1 MPSNARTTRLVIV
14 ESPAKAKTIS
24 GYLGPGYVVEASF
37 GHVRDLPRNAAD
49 VPAKYK
55 GESWAR
61 LGVDVDNGF
70 HALYVVSA
78 DRKQQISKLVKL
90 AKEVDEIFLATD
102 EDREGEAIAWHL
114 VETLKP
120 KVPVKRMV
128 FHEITKPAIQAA
140 VANPREIDRDLVDA
154 QEARRILDRLYGYEV
169 SPVLWKKVMPKLS
182 AGRVQ
187 SVATRIVVERER
199 QRMAFRTAEYWDIL
213 ATLAV
218 TDAGEGPRNFNA
230 TLVALNGDRIATGK
244 DFEPTTGR
252 VRPGAG
258 VVHLDSDGARGLAA
272 RLEGRPFT
280 VTRVEEK
287 PYRRRPYA
295 PFITSTLQQ
304 EAARKLRFSSQ
315 QTMRTAQRLYE
326 NGYITYM
333 RTDSVNLS
341 ETAIAAARR
350 QIVELYGERSVP
362 PEPRRYTGKVKNAQ
376 EAHEAIRPA
385 GDNFRTPGDVANE
398 LSGEEFKLYE
408 LIWRRTIASQMT
420 DAVGSSVSVRIRA
433 VSAAQEEADFGA
445 TGKTITDPG
454 FLRAYVES
462 SDDENAEA
470 EDAERRLPNLVKGQ
484 PLTADELAAQGH
496 HTQPP
501 SRYTEA
507 SLVKA
512 LEELG
517 IGRPSTYAS
526 IMQTIQDRGYVTKR
540 GQAMIPTFL
549 AFAVI
554 GLMERHYPRLI
565 DYDFTASMENELD
578 EIAGGDHAA
587 VDFLTAFYFGGANG
601 AGDQDIARSGGLK
614 KLVTENL
621 SEIDARSV
629 NSIPLHIDDE
639 GREVVVRVGRYGP
652 YLQRELPGGE
662 SATTAGAG
670 AGGAGAEGA
679 AGAGGA
685 GAGGAEGGA
694 ADGGSQGD
702 RAPIPEGLAPD
713 ELTPEKVHELFL
725 GGGGERKLGD
735 DPATGEPILLKAGRF
750 GPYVASGERKSSLLR
765 SQSPDSLTFDQALRL
780 LSLPRLIGVAPDGGE
795 VFANNGRY
803 GPYVKRGDEFRSLD
817 SEEKMFT
824 VTLDEALALLA
835 APKTRQRRAAAP
847 PLREMGV
854 DPLTEKPLVIKDGRF
869 GPYVTDGEFNA
880 SLRRGQTPE
889 ELTVEQAS
897 EMLAEKRAKGP
908 APKKKATAKKAPAK
922 KTATK
927 AAGATK
933 AAATKAAAAKA
944 GAAKAGA
951 TKAAATKAAAT
962 KAGAAKAGAGGA
974 GAGAAKATAAKKAA
988 PRKAAPRKQ
997 SSTSTSE

>member
-1 MPSNARTTRLVIV
+1 MPSEAGTTRLVIV

-70 HALYVVSA
+70 QALYVVSA
-78 DRKQQISKLVKL
+78 DRRQQISKLVKL

-169 SPVLWKKVMPKLS
+169 SPVLWKKVMPRLS

-218 TDAGEGPRNFNA
+218 ANAGEGPRTFNA
-230 TLVALNGDRIATGK
+230 TLIALNGDRIATGK

-252 VRPGAG
+252 VRAGAG
-258 VVHLDSDGARGLAA
+258 VVHLDESGARGLAA
-272 RLEGRPFT
+272 RLDGRPFT

-304 EAARKLRFSSQ
+304 EAARKLRLSSQ

-341 ETAIAAARR
+341 ETAISAARR

-385 GDNFRTPGDVANE
+385 GDNFRTPGEVAKE
-398 LSGEEFKLYE
+398 LSTEEFKLYE

-433 VSAAQEEADFGA
+433 VSTSQEEADFGA

-470 EDAERRLPNLVKGQ
+470 EDAERRLPTLVKDQ

-554 GLMERHYPRLI
+554 GLLERHYPRLI
-565 DYDFTASMENELD
+565 DYDFTATMENELD

-587 VDFLTAFYFGGANG
+587 VDFLTAFYFGSSNG

-621 SEIDARSV
+621 SDIDARSV
-629 NSIPLHIDDE
+629 NSIPLFTDDD

-652 YLQRELPGGE
+652 YLQRELPDGE
-662 SATTAGAG
+662 QPAPA
-670 AGGAGAEGA
+670 AEG
-679 AGAGGA
+679 
-685 GAGGAEGGA
+685 EE
-694 ADGGSQGD
+694 GGSQGD

-725 GGGGERKLGD
+725 GGSGERKLGD
-735 DPATGEPILLKAGRF
+735 DPATGEPIVLKSGRF
-750 GPYVASGERKSSLLR
+750 GPYVSSGERKSSLLR
-765 SQSPDSLTFDQALRL
+765 TQTPDSLTLEEALKL
-780 LSLPRLIGVAPDGGE
+780 LSLPRLIGVAPDGVE

-803 GPYVKRGDEFRSLD
+803 GPYVKQGEEFRSLD
-817 SEEKMFT
+817 SEDKMFT

-835 APKTRQRRAAAP
+835 APKARGRRAAAP

-854 DPLTEKPLVIKDGRF
+854 DPATEKPMVIKDGRF

-889 ELTVEQAS
+889 ALTIEEAS

-908 APKKKATAKKAPAK
+908 APKKKAAAKKAPAK
-922 KTATK
+922 KATATK
-927 AAGATK
+927 KTAAASKSTAAKKTTTAKATTAK
-933 AAATKAAAAKA
+933 AAAKKAP
-944 GAAKAGA
+944 
-951 TKAAATKAAAT
+951 
-962 KAGAAKAGAGGA
+962 
-974 GAGAAKATAAKKAA
+974 AKKAA
-988 PRKAAPRKQ
+988 PRKAA
-997 SSTSTSE
+997 TSTE

>member
-1 MPSNARTTRLVIV
+1 VPSNARSTRLVIV

-24 GYLGPGYVVEASF
+24 GYLGPGYVVEASL

-49 VPAKYK
+49 VPTKYK
-55 GESWAR
+55 KEPWAR

-70 HALYVVSA
+70 TALYVVSA
-78 DRKQQISKLVKL
+78 DRRQQISKLTKL
-90 AKEVDEIFLATD
+90 AKEADEVLLATD

-128 FHEITKPAIQAA
+128 FHEITRAAIQAA

-169 SPVLWKKVMPKLS
+169 SPVLWKKVMPRLS

-199 QRMAFRTAEYWDIL
+199 QRMAFRTAEYWDIQ
-213 ATLAV
+213 AKLAV
-218 TDAGEGPRNFNA
+218 AKAGDGPRTFNA
-230 TLVALNGDRIATGK
+230 TLIALNGDRIATGK

-258 VVHLDSDGARGLAA
+258 VTHLDGDGARGLAA
-272 RLEGRPFT
+272 RLDGRPFT

-350 QIVELYGERSVP
+350 QIAELYGERNVP

-385 GDNFRTPGDVANE
+385 GDTFRTPGELANE
-398 LSGEEFKLYE
+398 LSGEEFRLYE

-420 DAVGSSVSVRIRA
+420 DAVGSSISVRIRA
-433 VSAAQEEADFGA
+433 VSTSGEEADFGA

-470 EDAERRLPNLVKGQ
+470 EDAERRLPNLTKDQ
-484 PLTADELAAQGH
+484 PLTAEELAAVGH
-496 HTQPP
+496 STQPP

-526 IMQTIQDRGYVTKR
+526 IMQTIQDRGYVFKR
-540 GQAMIPTFL
+540 GQALIPSFL
-549 AFAVI
+549 AFAVV
-554 GLMERHYPRLI
+554 GLLERHYPRLV
-565 DYDFTASMENELD
+565 DYNFTAAMENELD

-587 VDFLTAFYFGGANG
+587 VDFLTSFYFGSDV
-601 AGDQDIARSGGLK
+601 AGDDSVARSGGLK

-629 NSIPLHIDDE
+629 NSIPLFRDDE
-639 GREVVVRVGRYGP
+639 GRDVVVRVGRYGP
-652 YLQRELPGGE
+652 YLQRGLPE
-662 SATTAGAG
+662 NATPPAGDG
-670 AGGAGAEGA
+670 AGGDGS
-679 AGAGGA
+679 
-685 GAGGAEGGA
+685 GGAEE
-694 ADGGSQGD
+694 GGSTGD
-702 RAPIPEGLAPD
+702 RAPIPEGVAPD

-735 DPATGEPILLKAGRF
+735 HPETGEPILLRSGRF
-750 GPYVASGERKSSLLR
+750 GPYVSSGDRNSSLLR
-765 SQSPDSLTFDQALRL
+765 SQSPDSISLAEALKL
-780 LSLPRLIGVAPDGGE
+780 LSLPRVVGVAPDGAE
-795 VFANNGRY
+795 VLAAAGRY
-803 GPYVKRGDEFRSLD
+803 GPYVKQGDEFRSLE
-817 SEEKMFT
+817 SEEKIFT

-847 PLREMGV
+847 PLREMGP

-869 GPYVTDGEFNA
+869 GPYVTDGETNA

-889 ELTVEQAS
+889 ALSIEEAS

-908 APKKKATAKKAPAK
+908 APRKKAAKKAAAKKTTAKKATAAKATGDGATPARKTAAKKTTTAKKTTAKKAPAK
-922 KTATK
+922 K
-927 AAGATK
+927 
-933 AAATKAAAAKA
+933 
-944 GAAKAGA
+944 
-951 TKAAATKAAAT
+951 
-962 KAGAAKAGAGGA
+962 
-974 GAGAAKATAAKKAA
+974 AA
-988 PRKAAPRKQ
+988 PRKATAGRGGADQ
-997 SSTSTSE
+997 AD

>member
-1 MPSNARTTRLVIV
+1 MPSNAGTTRLVIV

-55 GESWAR
+55 KEPWAR

-78 DRKQQISKLVKL
+78 DRRQQISKLVKL

-169 SPVLWKKVMPKLS
+169 SPVLWKKVMPRLS

-218 TDAGEGPRNFNA
+218 ANAGEGPRAFNA
-230 TLVALNGDRIATGK
+230 TLIALNGDRIATGK

-252 VRPGAG
+252 VRAGAG
-258 VVHLDSDGARGLAA
+258 VVHLDEGGARGLAA

-304 EAARKLRFSSQ
+304 EAARKLRLSSQ

-341 ETAIAAARR
+341 ETAISAARR

-385 GDNFRTPGDVANE
+385 GDNFRTPGEVAKE
-398 LSGEEFKLYE
+398 LSAEEFKLYE

-433 VSAAQEEADFGA
+433 VSTSQEEADFGA

-470 EDAERRLPNLVKGQ
+470 EDAERRLPTLVKDQ

-565 DYDFTASMENELD
+565 DYDFTATMENELD

-587 VDFLTAFYFGGANG
+587 VDFLTAFYFGSSNG

-621 SEIDARSV
+621 SDIDARSV
-629 NSIPLHIDDE
+629 NSIPLFTDDD

-662 SATTAGAG
+662 QPAA
-670 AGGAGAEGA
+670 A
-679 AGAGGA
+679 AG
-685 GAGGAEGGA
+685 EGEE
-694 ADGGSQGD
+694 GGSQGD

-725 GGGGERKLGD
+725 GGSGERKLGD
-735 DPATGEPILLKAGRF
+735 DPATGEPIVLKSGRF
-750 GPYVASGERKSSLLR
+750 GPYVSSGERKSSLLR
-765 SQSPDSLTFDQALRL
+765 TQTPDSLTLEEALKL
-780 LSLPRLIGVAPDGGE
+780 LSLPRLIGVAPDGVE

-803 GPYVKRGDEFRSLD
+803 GPYVKRGEEFRSLE
-817 SEEKMFT
+817 SEDQMFT
-824 VTLDEALALLA
+824 VGLDEALALLA
-835 APKTRQRRAAAP
+835 APKARGRRAAAP

-854 DPLTEKPLVIKDGRF
+854 DPATEKPLVIKDGRF

-889 ELTVEQAS
+889 ALSLAEAS

-908 APKKKATAKKAPAK
+908 APRKKAAAKKAPAK
-922 KTATK
+922 KATATK
-927 AAGATK
+927 KT
-933 AAATKAAAAKA
+933 AAASKSTAAK
-944 GAAKAGA
+944 K
-951 TKAAATKAAAT
+951 TTT
-962 KAGAAKAGAGGA
+962 
-974 GAGAAKATAAKKAA
+974 AKATAAKKAPAKKAA
-988 PRKAAPRKQ
+988 PRKAA
-997 SSTSTSE
+997 TSTE